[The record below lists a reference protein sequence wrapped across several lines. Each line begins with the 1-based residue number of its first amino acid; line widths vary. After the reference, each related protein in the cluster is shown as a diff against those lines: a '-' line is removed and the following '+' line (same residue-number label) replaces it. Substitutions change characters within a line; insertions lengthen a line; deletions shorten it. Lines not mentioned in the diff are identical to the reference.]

1 MHHDRSLYEALYPGT
16 MRHRFLKGLGANS
29 VGQIINLATRV
40 LLPPLFLRA
49 WGADVYGEWLVL
61 SSFVAYLSLTDMGG
75 QKYIVNRLTQ
85 AYAQQD
91 FSLFR
96 RVLHTGLAIF
106 LFMPTAVFFL
116 FTAAVLIV
124 PPESI
129 LPIVKTDHQVVVWVL
144 AILAFQFVFSL
155 PQGILLG
162 IYRAVGLLPRG
173 AMLANLILFLQLALM
188 AAALWLGSGMVL
200 IAGLQMLPYPLVALI
215 AVWELNRRFPQFSL
229 LSLKGAEYSMGLTFV
244 KPSLHFLSIQ
254 ITQTFSIQGMIL
266 VVAAV
271 LSPIQVVIFSTTRTI
286 VASMRQL
293 LNLIAYTAEPEI
305 TRLDAQQDVDGLYKL
320 FRALLRSSLLFAAVL
335 ASIFHF
341 FGGAIYHLW
350 LGGKVEYEQVIMDLF
365 LVYFLQLVFWLTC
378 SHLLISTNRHHTLSK
393 ILLAAS
399 ALTIVLALVG
409 GRYFGLQGVI
419 IGMIVGDLIL
429 PFWCVP
435 YLLSRYQA
443 RFSLP
448 FFLKETAPVIVGVT
462 SIVFLPWLV
471 PITFLSLLSWWI
483 ASLLPI
489 ATLERS

>member
-1 MHHDRSLYEALYPGT
+1 MHHNRSLYEALYPGT
-16 MRHRFLKGLGANS
+16 VRHRFLKGLGANS

-75 QKYIVNRLTQ
+75 QTYIVNRLTQ

-106 LFMPTAVFFL
+106 LFMPTAVFLL
-116 FTAAVLIV
+116 FTSAILIV

-129 LPIVKTDHQVVVWVL
+129 LPILKTDHQIVVWVL

-155 PQGILLG
+155 PQGVLLG

-173 AMLANLILFLQLALM
+173 AMLANLIPFLQLALM
-188 AAALWLGSGMVL
+188 AAALWLGSGMAL

-266 VVAAV
+266 VVATV
-271 LSPIQVVIFSTTRTI
+271 LSPIQVVVFSTTRTV

-293 LNLIAYTAEPEI
+293 LNLIANTAWPEM
-305 TRLDAQQDVDGLYKL
+305 TRLDAQQDVDGLYTL
-320 FRALLRSSLLFAAVL
+320 FRAVLRSSLFLAAVL

-350 LGGKVEYEQVIMDLF
+350 LGSEVKYEQVIMDLF
-365 LVYFLQLVFWLTC
+365 LVYFLQLVFWVSC
-378 SHLLISTNRHHTLSK
+378 SHLLTSTNRHHSLSK

-419 IGMIVGDLIL
+419 IGMILGDLIL

-435 YLLSRYQA
+435 YLLNRYQA

-448 FFLKETAPVIVGVT
+448 FFLKQTAPIIVGLT

-471 PITFLSLLSWWI
+471 PITFLLLLSWWI
-483 ASLLPI
+483 ASLLPVG
-489 ATLERS
+489 TLERP

>member
-1 MHHDRSLYEALYPGT
+1 
-16 MRHRFLKGLGANS
+16 
-29 VGQIINLATRV
+29 
-40 LLPPLFLRA
+40 
-49 WGADVYGEWLVL
+49 
-61 SSFVAYLSLTDMGG
+61 
-75 QKYIVNRLTQ
+75 
-85 AYAQQD
+85 
-91 FSLFR
+91 
-96 RVLHTGLAIF
+96 
-106 LFMPTAVFFL
+106 MPTAVFLL
-116 FTAAVLIV
+116 FTSAILIV

-129 LPIVKTDHQVVVWVL
+129 LPILKTDHQIVVWVL

-173 AMLANLILFLQLALM
+173 AMLANLIQFLQLALM

-215 AVWELNRRFPQFSL
+215 AVWDLNRRFPQFSL
-229 LSLKGAEYSMGLTFV
+229 LSLKGAEYSTGLAFV

-266 VVAAV
+266 VVAAA
-271 LSPIQVVIFSTTRTI
+271 LPPIQVVVFSTTRTM

-293 LNLIAYTAEPEI
+293 LALIAITAWPEM
-305 TRLDAQQDVDGLYKL
+305 TRLDAQQDVDGLYTL
-320 FRALLRSSLLFAAVL
+320 FRAVLRSSLLLAAVL

-341 FGGAIYHLW
+341 FGATIYHLW
-350 LGGKVEYEQVIMDLF
+350 LGGEVEYEQVIMDLF

-378 SHLLISTNRHHTLSK
+378 SYLLASTNRHHTLSK

-435 YLLSRYQA
+435 YLLNRYQA

-448 FFLKETAPVIVGVT
+448 FFLKETAAVIVGVT
-462 SIVFLPWLV
+462 SIIFLPWLA
-471 PITFLSLLSWWI
+471 PITFLLLLSWWI

>member
-1 MHHDRSLYEALYPGT
+1 MHPNRSLHEVPYRGT
-16 MRHRFLKGLGANS
+16 VRHRFLKGLGANS

-40 LLPPLFLRA
+40 LLPPLFLKA

-75 QKYIVNRLTQ
+75 QMYIVNRLTQ

-96 RVLHTGLAIF
+96 RVLHTGFAIF
-106 LFMPTAVFFL
+106 LFMPTAVYLL
-116 FTAAVLIV
+116 FTSAILIV
-124 PPESI
+124 PPESF
-129 LPIVKTDHQVVVWVL
+129 LPILKTDHQVVVWVL

-173 AMLANLILFLQLALM
+173 VMLANLILFLQLALM
-188 AAALWLGSGMVL
+188 LAALWLGSGMVL

-215 AVWELNRRFPQFSL
+215 AVWELDRRFPQFSL

-254 ITQTFSIQGMIL
+254 ITQIFSIEGMIL
-266 VVAAV
+266 VVASV
-271 LSPIQVVIFSTTRTI
+271 LSPIQVVVFSTTRTV
-286 VASMRQL
+286 VASMRQV
-293 LNLIAYTAEPEI
+293 LNLIAHTAWPEM
-305 TRLDAQQDVDGLYKL
+305 TRLDAQQNVDGLYTL
-320 FRALLRSSLLFAAVL
+320 FRAVLRSSLILAAVL

-341 FGGAIYHLW
+341 FGDTIYHLW
-350 LGGKVEYEQVIMDLF
+350 LGGEVEYEQVIMDLF

-378 SHLLISTNRHHTLSK
+378 SHLLASTNRHHTLSK

-409 GRYFGLQGVI
+409 GRDFGLQGVI
-419 IGMIVGDLIL
+419 IGMILGDLIL

-435 YLLSRYQA
+435 YLVGRYQA
-443 RFSLP
+443 RFSLS
-448 FFLKETAPVIVGVT
+448 FFLKETAPVIVGLVG
-462 SIVFLPWLV
+462 VFFLPWSA
-471 PITFLSLLSWWI
+471 PITFLLLLGWCI
-483 ASLLPI
+483 AGLLPI
-489 ATLERS
+489 AALEPS

>member
-1 MHHDRSLYEALYPGT
+1 MHQDRSFYEALYPGT
-16 MRHRFLKGLGANS
+16 MRHRFLKGLGAHYI
-29 VGQIINLATRV
+29 GQIIILATQV
-40 LLPPLFLRA
+40 LLPPLFLGV

-91 FSLFR
+91 LSLFR

-106 LFMPTAVFFL
+106 LLMPTAVFFL

-129 LPIVKTDHQVVVWVL
+129 SPILKTDHQVVVWVL
-144 AILAFQFVFSL
+144 AILAFQFVFAL

-173 AMLANLILFLQLALM
+173 AMLANVILFLQLALM

-215 AVWELNRRFPQFSL
+215 AVWDLNRRFPQFSL
-229 LSLKGAEYSMGLTFV
+229 LSLKGAEYSIGLAFV

-271 LSPIQVVIFSTTRTI
+271 LSPIQVVVFSTVRTI

-293 LNLIAYTAEPEI
+293 LALIAHTAWPEM
-305 TRLDAQQDVDGLYKL
+305 TRLDVQQDVDGLYTL
-320 FRALLRSSLLFAAVL
+320 FRAVLRSSLFLAAVL

-341 FGGAIYHLW
+341 FGDAIYHLW
-350 LGGKVEYEQVIMDLF
+350 LGGKVEYEQMIMDLF

-378 SHLLISTNRHHTLSK
+378 SHLLLSTNRHHTLSK
-393 ILLAAS
+393 ILLVAS
-399 ALTIVLALVG
+399 ALTLVLALVG
-409 GRYFGLQGVI
+409 GRYF
-419 IGMIVGDLIL
+419 
-429 PFWCVP
+429 
-435 YLLSRYQA
+435 A
-443 RFSLP
+443 
-448 FFLKETAPVIVGVT
+448 
-462 SIVFLPWLV
+462 
-471 PITFLSLLSWWI
+471 
-483 ASLLPI
+483 
-489 ATLERS
+489 

>member
-1 MHHDRSLYEALYPGT
+1 MHQDRSLYEALYPGT
-16 MRHRFLKGLGANS
+16 IRHRFLKGLGANS
-29 VGQIINLATRV
+29 VGQIINLATQV
-40 LLPPLFLRA
+40 LLPPLFLGA

-124 PPESI
+124 PPKSI
-129 LPIVKTDHQVVVWVL
+129 LPILKTDHQVVVWVL

-173 AMLANLILFLQLALM
+173 AMLANLIQFLQLALM

-215 AVWELNRRFPQFSL
+215 AVWDLNRRFPQFSL
-229 LSLKGAEYSMGLTFV
+229 LSLKGAEYSTGLAFV

-266 VVAAV
+266 VVAAA
-271 LSPIQVVIFSTTRTI
+271 LPPIQVVVFSTTRTM

-293 LNLIAYTAEPEI
+293 LALIAITAWPEM
-305 TRLDAQQDVDGLYKL
+305 TRLDAQQDVDGLYTL
-320 FRALLRSSLLFAAVL
+320 FRAVLRSSLLLAAVL

-341 FGGAIYHLW
+341 FGATIYHLW
-350 LGGKVEYEQVIMDLF
+350 LGGEVEYEQVIMDLF

-378 SHLLISTNRHHTLSK
+378 SYLLASTNRHHTLSK

-435 YLLSRYQA
+435 YLLNRYQA

-448 FFLKETAPVIVGVT
+448 FFLKETAAVIVGVT
-462 SIVFLPWLV
+462 SIIFLPWLA
-471 PITFLSLLSWWI
+471 PITFLLLLSWWI